1 MRKFLFF
8 IFVVFVLLPCGW
20 LLFNE
25 FEQKDPDIEMV
36 LPSAYLKRS
45 YDISTTVR
53 DRGTGLKQVKIT
65 ISQGDKKK
73 VLLDKKYPFMGYQFL
88 FMGGGDQTENLT
100 VPVES
105 WKYGMVDGEALIT
118 VEAWDHSWN
127 GWNRGNLTMQEQ
139 KVIIDTRPPRIEVLT
154 KVHNISRG
162 GSGLAVYR
170 LFEPDVQSGV
180 RVGDN
185 YFPGYSGLF
194 KDPFVHA
201 SFFALSHLQGPG
213 TEIFV
218 QAVDAA
224 GNMAKRGFYHYIRE
238 KRFKKDTL
246 NISDSFLSRK
256 MPEFELQE
264 KEFEFTKA
272 AKPELEKFIY
282 INQTLRQQNIEAVF
296 EPLVADS
303 AHDILWKGKFLRLS
317 GAANRASFADHRTY
331 KYNGKTIDKEYHMGI
346 DLASV
351 SNAPV
356 PAANTGRVIITDNIG
371 IFGNLVMIDHGMGVA
386 TIYSHL
392 SSISVKKG
400 DSVNRGDIIGR
411 TGATGLAGG
420 DHLHFGVA
428 VHNVFVNPVEWWDMS
443 WLKNNILDKIEDV
456 KSQL

>member
-8 IFVVFVLLPCGW
+8 IFIVFVILPCGW
-20 LLFNE
+20 LLFKE
-25 FEQKDPDIEMV
+25 FEQNKPDISMA
-36 LPSAYLKRS
+36 LPSAYLKRP
-45 YDISTTVR
+45 YEISASIS
-53 DRGTGLKQVKIT
+53 DRGTGLKQIKIT
-65 ISQGDKKK
+65 IAQGDKKK
-73 VLLDKKYPFMGYQFL
+73 VLLEKKYPFKGYQSL
-88 FMGGGDQTENLT
+88 FMGGGDQTENLN

-105 WKYGMVDGEALIT
+105 WKYGMVDGDAVIT

-127 GWNRGNLTMQEQ
+127 GWNRGNQTLQQQ
-139 KVIIDTRPPRIEVLT
+139 KVIIDTKPPRIEVLT

-162 GSGLAVYR
+162 GAGLAIYR
-170 LFEPDVQSGV
+170 LFEPNVESGV
-180 RVGDN
+180 RVGGN
-185 YFPGYSGLF
+185 YFPGHSGLF
-194 KDPFVHA
+194 KDPNIYA
-201 SFFALSHLQGPG
+201 CFFALSHLQGAG

-246 NISDSFLSRK
+246 NISDEFLSRK
-256 MPEFELQE
+256 MPEFDLKG
-264 KEFEFTKA
+264 KESEFSQGTH
-272 AKPELEKFIY
+272 PDLEKFIY
-282 INQTLRQQNIEAVF
+282 INQTLRKKNIETVLS
-296 EPLVADS
+296 PLVASDH
-303 AHDILWKGKFLRLS
+303 ALLWKGKFLRLS
-317 GAANRASFADHRTY
+317 GAANRAGYADHRTY

-356 PAANTGRVIITDNIG
+356 PAANAGRVMTTDNVG

-386 TIYSHL
+386 TLYSHL
-392 SSISVKKG
+392 SSINVKKG
-400 DSVNRGDIIGR
+400 DHVNRGDIIGR

-456 KSQL
+456 NSQL

>member
-1 MRKFLFF
+1 MNFR
-8 IFVVFVLLPCGW
+8 
-20 LLFNE
+20 
-25 FEQKDPDIEMV
+25 
-36 LPSAYLKRS
+36 
-45 YDISTTVR
+45 
-53 DRGTGLKQVKIT
+53 
-65 ISQGDKKK
+65 
-73 VLLDKKYPFMGYQFL
+73 
-88 FMGGGDQTENLT
+88 
-100 VPVES
+100 
-105 WKYGMVDGEALIT
+105 
-118 VEAWDHSWN
+118 
-127 GWNRGNLTMQEQ
+127 
-139 KVIIDTRPPRIEVLT
+139 
-154 KVHNISRG
+154 
-162 GSGLAVYR
+162 
-170 LFEPDVQSGV
+170 
-180 RVGDN
+180 
-185 YFPGYSGLF
+185 
-194 KDPFVHA
+194 
-201 SFFALSHLQGPG
+201 
-213 TEIFV
+213 
-218 QAVDAA
+218 
-224 GNMAKRGFYHYIRE
+224 
-238 KRFKKDTL
+238 
-246 NISDSFLSRK
+246 
-256 MPEFELQE
+256 E

-356 PAANTGRVIITDNIG
+356 PAANTGRVIITGNIG

-428 VHNVFVNPVEWWDMS
+428 VHNVFVNPW
-443 WLKNNILDKIEDV
+443 NGGICHG
-456 KSQL
+456 